1 MVGLA
6 VHLYLNIR
14 QERKEIE
21 VRDLNIFSLK
31 KNSKGRQALGELN
44 LTNGRTDGQS
54 ICYWTLHSRTKI

>member
-31 KNSKGRQALGELN
+31 K
-44 LTNGRTDGQS
+44 
-54 ICYWTLHSRTKI
+54 KIPRGDRLFI

>member
-6 VHLYLNIR
+6 VLLYLNVW

-31 KNSKGRQALGELN
+31 KNSRG
-44 LTNGRTDGQS
+44 
-54 ICYWTLHSRTKI
+54 

>member
-31 KNSKGRQALGELN
+31 K
-44 LTNGRTDGQS
+44 
-54 ICYWTLHSRTKI
+54 KIPGGDRRSASLI